1 MFYFRINRVRILDN
15 HKKVFLFFGDD
26 VVQVKL
32 ISFITSDADIPILDA
47 WYSENDEE
55 VKKQLLTQAVQ
66 QVVSARYFSEV
77 SEVRD
82 NSVLTFGDTG
92 YTLYSSPK
100 IPDNFNWCLTVIK
113 DDNNTNDIGRQLES
127 AIMRP
132 DFDVFAASLGTLIL
146 GAANPA
152 FAAGVMIA
160 KFLTNIVSTTLK
172 NNPDDQLGLLY
183 MSLNKQ
189 EHYRY
194 GERKRDGIPDL
205 TGNIRVDY
213 SLFAVKQELQ

>member
-1 MFYFRINRVRILDN
+1 MFYFRINRIRILDN
-15 HKKVFLFFGDD
+15 HKNAFLFLGDSF
-26 VVQVKL
+26 VQVKL

-47 WYSENDEE
+47 WYSENDED
-55 VKKQLLTQAVQ
+55 VKKQLLIQAVQ
-66 QVVSARYFSEV
+66 QVASARIFNEV
-77 SEVRD
+77 ANVKD

-92 YTLYSSPK
+92 YVLYSSPD

-113 DDNNTNDIGRQLES
+113 DDNNTNEIGRQLES
-127 AIMRP
+127 AVMQP
-132 DFDVFAASLGTLIL
+132 EFDVFAASLGTLIL
-146 GAANPA
+146 GAVNPA
-152 FAAGVMIA
+152 YAAGVMIA
-160 KFLTNIVSTTLK
+160 KFLTNVVATTLK